1 MAEENQDGQEKTE
14 EPSQRKINKA
24 KEDGKVLTSKEMFVF
39 TSIAASL
46 VFMYAISFFGKSLL
60 FEWGDLFV
68 LSDPA
73 GLDDML
79 TKKPLQALFYILKFG
94 LLVGSAMLIVVLATQ
109 FAVGGI
115 NFAPKAVNFKGS
127 KINPISGL
135 KRMFSLKSLVELGKN
150 LLKVFLLVGTAVV
163 VLYYLMPGILRITD
177 GSLKSGLE
185 HIQNAFPILIG
196 AFLIGLL
203 VIATLDYFYQRYEHL
218 QSLRMTKQEV
228 KDEYKQTE
236 GSPEVRA
243 KIRRLQMESATKA
256 AKQQEALENMGEAT
270 AIITNPTHFAIALKY
285 EVGQIGAPK
294 IIAMGKGLMARKIIQ
309 LGSEKNITS
318 FRSPLLARALF
329 FTSEIGEEISEKL
342 YNAVAVALAYVYRLD
357 RGEDVTEPEIDVPED
372 EDVEEESEEAE
383 VVEDDEKKEL

>member
-39 TSIAASL
+39 TSIAAAL
-46 VFMYAISFFGKSLL
+46 LFMYALSFFGKSLL

-68 LSDPA
+68 LSGPE

-79 TKKPLQALFYILKFG
+79 LKKPLQAVFYIIKFILLIG
-94 LLVGSAMLIVVLATQ
+94 LPMIAVVLATQ

-115 NFAPKAVNFKGS
+115 NFAPKAANFRGS
-127 KINPISGL
+127 KINPITGL

-150 LLKVFLLVGTAVV
+150 LLKVFLLVTSAVV

-177 GSLKSGLE
+177 GSLKAGLE
-185 HIQNAFPILIG
+185 HIQNSFPILVG
-196 AFLIGLL
+196 ALLLGLL
-203 VIATLDYFYQRYEHL
+203 VIAVLDYFYQRYEHIT
-218 QSLRMTKQEV
+218 SLRMTKQEV

-256 AKQQEALENMGEAT
+256 AKQQEALDNMDEAT
-270 AIITNPTHFAIALKY
+270 AIITNPTHFAVALKY
-285 EVGQIGAPK
+285 EVGQVGAPK
-294 IIAMGKGLMARKIIQ
+294 IIAMGKGLIAKRIIE

-329 FTSEIGEEISEKL
+329 FTGEIGEEISEKL
-342 YNAVAVALAYVYRLD
+342 YNAVAIALAYVYRLD
-357 RGEDVTEPEIDVPED
+357 RGEDATEPDITVPED
-372 EDVEEESEEAE
+372 LQFNENGQNLMGNKNA
-383 VVEDDEKKEL
+383 

>member
-14 EPSQRKINKA
+14 EPSQRKIAKA

-94 LLVGSAMLIVVLATQ
+94 LLVGLPMLIVVLATQ

-115 NFAPKAVNFKGS
+115 NFAPKAVGFKGS

-185 HIQNAFPILIG
+185 HIQNAFPRLIG

-218 QSLRMTKQEV
+218 QFLRMTKQEV

-294 IIAMGKGLMARKIIQ
+294 IIAMGKGLMARRIIQ

-357 RGEDVTEPEIDVPED
+357 RGEDVTEPEIDIPED
-372 EDVEEESEEAE
+372 LRFNENGQNLMEN
-383 VVEDDEKKEL
+383 

>member
-1 MAEENQDGQEKTE
+1 
-14 EPSQRKINKA
+14 
-24 KEDGKVLTSKEMFVF
+24 
-39 TSIAASL
+39 
-46 VFMYAISFFGKSLL
+46 
-60 FEWGDLFV
+60 
-68 LSDPA
+68 
-73 GLDDML
+73 
-79 TKKPLQALFYILKFG
+79 
-94 LLVGSAMLIVVLATQ
+94 
-109 FAVGGI
+109 
-115 NFAPKAVNFKGS
+115 
-127 KINPISGL
+127 
-135 KRMFSLKSLVELGKN
+135 MFSLKSLVELGKN

-163 VLYYLMPGILRITD
+163 VLYNLMPGILRITD

-185 HIQNAFPILIG
+185 HIQNAFPILVG
-196 AFLIGLL
+196 AFLISLL
-203 VIATLDYFYQRYEHL
+203 VIAVLDYFYQRYEHL

-256 AKQQEALENMGEAT
+256 AKQQEALENIGEAT
-270 AIITNPTHFAIALKY
+270 AIITNPTHFAVALKY

-294 IIAMGKGLMARKIIQ
+294 IIAMGKGLMAKRIIQ

-357 RGEDVTEPEIDVPED
+357 RGEDVTEPEIYIPED
-372 EDVEEESEEAE
+372 LRFNENGQNLMEN
-383 VVEDDEKKEL
+383 

>member
-39 TSIAASL
+39 TSIAATL
-46 VFMYAISFFGKSLL
+46 LFMYALSFFGKSLL

-68 LSDPA
+68 LSGPE

-79 TKKPLQALFYILKFG
+79 LKKPLQALFYIIKFILLIG
-94 LLVGSAMLIVVLATQ
+94 LPMIAVVLATQ

-115 NFAPKAVNFKGS
+115 NFAPKATNFKGS

-150 LLKVFLLVGTAVV
+150 LLKVFLLVTSAVV

-177 GSLKSGLE
+177 GSLKAGLE
-185 HIQNAFPILIG
+185 HIQNSFPILVG
-196 AFLIGLL
+196 ALLLGLL
-203 VIATLDYFYQRYEHL
+203 VIAVLDYFYQRYEHIN
-218 QSLRMTKQEV
+218 SLRMTKQEV

-256 AKQQEALENMGEAT
+256 AKQQEALDNMDEAT
-270 AIITNPTHFAIALKY
+270 AIITNPTHFAVALKY
-285 EVGQIGAPK
+285 EVGQVGAPK
-294 IIAMGKGLMARKIIQ
+294 IIAMGKGLIAKRIIE

-329 FTSEIGEEISEKL
+329 FTGEIGEEISEKL
-342 YNAVAVALAYVYRLD
+342 YNAVAIALAYVYRLD
-357 RGEDVTEPEIDVPED
+357 RGEDATEPDITVPED
-372 EDVEEESEEAE
+372 LQFNENGQNLMGNKNA
-383 VVEDDEKKEL
+383 

>member
-39 TSIAASL
+39 TSIAAAL
-46 VFMYAISFFGKSLL
+46 LFMYALSFFGKSLL

-68 LSDPA
+68 LSGPE

-79 TKKPLQALFYILKFG
+79 LKKPLQALFYIIKFILLIG
-94 LLVGSAMLIVVLATQ
+94 LPMIAVVLATQ

-115 NFAPKAVNFKGS
+115 NFAPKATNFKGS

-150 LLKVFLLVGTAVV
+150 LLKVFLLVTSAVV

-177 GSLKSGLE
+177 GSLKAGLE
-185 HIQNAFPILIG
+185 HIQNSFPILVG
-196 AFLIGLL
+196 ALLLGLL
-203 VIATLDYFYQRYEHL
+203 VIAVLDYFYQRYEHIN
-218 QSLRMTKQEV
+218 SLRMTKQEV

-256 AKQQEALENMGEAT
+256 AKQQEALDNMDEAT
-270 AIITNPTHFAIALKY
+270 AIITNPTHFAVALKY
-285 EVGQIGAPK
+285 EVGQVGAPK
-294 IIAMGKGLMARKIIQ
+294 IIAMGKGLIAKRIIE

-329 FTSEIGEEISEKL
+329 FTGEIGEEISEKL
-342 YNAVAVALAYVYRLD
+342 YNAVAIALAYVYRLD
-357 RGEDVTEPEIDVPED
+357 RGEDATEPDITVPED
-372 EDVEEESEEAE
+372 LQFNENGQNLMGNKNA
-383 VVEDDEKKEL
+383 

>member
-39 TSIAASL
+39 TSIAAAL
-46 VFMYAISFFGKSLL
+46 LFMYALSFFGKSLL

-68 LSDPA
+68 LSGPE

-79 TKKPLQALFYILKFG
+79 LKKPLQALFYIIKFILLIG
-94 LLVGSAMLIVVLATQ
+94 LPMIAVVLATQ

-115 NFAPKAVNFKGS
+115 NFAPKAANFKGS

-150 LLKVFLLVGTAVV
+150 LLKVFLLVTSAVV

-177 GSLKSGLE
+177 GSLKAGLE
-185 HIQNAFPILIG
+185 HIQNSFPILVG
-196 AFLIGLL
+196 ALLLGLL
-203 VIATLDYFYQRYEHL
+203 VIAVLDYFYQRYEHIT
-218 QSLRMTKQEV
+218 SLRMTKQEV

-256 AKQQEALENMGEAT
+256 AKQQEALDNMDEAT
-270 AIITNPTHFAIALKY
+270 AIITNPTHFAVALKY
-285 EVGQIGAPK
+285 EVGQVGAPK
-294 IIAMGKGLMARKIIQ
+294 IIAMGKGLIAKRIIE

-329 FTSEIGEEISEKL
+329 FTGEIGEEISEKL
-342 YNAVAVALAYVYRLD
+342 YNAVAIALAYVYRLD
-357 RGEDVTEPEIDVPED
+357 RGEDATEPDITVPED
-372 EDVEEESEEAE
+372 LQFNENGQNLMENKNA
-383 VVEDDEKKEL
+383 

>member
-39 TSIAASL
+39 TSIAAAL
-46 VFMYAISFFGKSLL
+46 LFMYALSFFGKSLL

-68 LSDPA
+68 LSGPE

-79 TKKPLQALFYILKFG
+79 LKKPLQALFYIIKFILLIG
-94 LLVGSAMLIVVLATQ
+94 LPMIAVALATQ

-115 NFAPKAVNFKGS
+115 NFAPKAANFRGS
-127 KINPISGL
+127 KINPITGL

-150 LLKVFLLVGTAVV
+150 LLKVFLLVTSAVV

-177 GSLKSGLE
+177 GSLKAGLE
-185 HIQNAFPILIG
+185 HIQNSFPILVG
-196 AFLIGLL
+196 ALLLGLL
-203 VIATLDYFYQRYEHL
+203 VIAVLDYFYQRYEHIT
-218 QSLRMTKQEV
+218 SLRMTKQEV

-256 AKQQEALENMGEAT
+256 AKQQEALDNMDEAT
-270 AIITNPTHFAIALKY
+270 AIITNPTHFAVALKY
-285 EVGQIGAPK
+285 EVGQVGAPK
-294 IIAMGKGLMARKIIQ
+294 IIAMGKGLIAKRIIE

-329 FTSEIGEEISEKL
+329 FTGEIGEEISEKL
-342 YNAVAVALAYVYRLD
+342 YNAVAIALAYVYRLD
-357 RGEDVTEPEIDVPED
+357 RGEDATEPEISVPED
-372 EDVEEESEEAE
+372 LQFNENGQNLMGNKNA
-383 VVEDDEKKEL
+383 

>member
-46 VFMYAISFFGKSLL
+46 AFMYAISFFGKSLL

-79 TKKPLQALFYILKFG
+79 TKKPLQAIFYILKFG
-94 LLVGSAMLIVVLATQ
+94 LLVGSPMLIVVLATQ

-115 NFAPKAVNFKGS
+115 NFAPKAVNFKGN

-150 LLKVFLLVGTAVV
+150 LLKVFLLVSTAVV

-196 AFLIGLL
+196 AFLISLL
-203 VIATLDYFYQRYEHL
+203 VIAVIDYFYQRYEHL

-256 AKQQEALENMGEAT
+256 AKQQEALENMSEAT
-270 AIITNPTHFAIALKY
+270 AIITNPTHFAVALKY

-294 IIAMGKGLMARKIIQ
+294 IIAMGKGLIAKRIIDI
-309 LGSEKNITS
+309 GSEKNITS

-372 EDVEEESEEAE
+372 LRFNENGQNLMEN
-383 VVEDDEKKEL
+383 